1 MDRVDGGS
9 SGRCPLSTNSLEPA
23 SVRIHYKIN
32 WARLR
37 SDLGQIKGPMQFNLC
52 SPNNDLGIALTLQTG
67 ITESANFDKELA
79 ATQRAANLDFKAVE
93 DPL

>member
-1 MDRVDGGS
+1 
-9 SGRCPLSTNSLEPA
+9 
-23 SVRIHYKIN
+23 
-32 WARLR
+32 
-37 SDLGQIKGPMQFNLC
+37 MQFNLC
-52 SPNNDLGIALTLQTG
+52 SPNNDLGIALTLRTG